1 MGPATKVSHVW
12 SSRTLGPTRVP
23 IALFYNIWFGSV
35 TAKLS
40 PCSLP
45 RASDQGTQRSWT
57 QTDDPTHF
65 PITCPLRYCAQ
76 HWTIGEFA
84 STQPPA
90 FRAMAGPFPWQTF
103 HERGYWAQCPS
114 TTLSKWCLRFW
125 SVQTLLA
132 SCLSGYNPP
141 FLASCLSILHPSGFV
156 FLAPDTLL
164 TNNGLI
170 QSLIF
175 LPHLWETS

>member
-12 SSRTLGPTRVP
+12 SSRNLGPTRVP
-23 IALFYNIWFGSV
+23 IALFYNIWLGSV

-84 STQPPA
+84 STQPPPSGPWLVPFPGKLSMSEAIGPSALAPHSLSGAFVSRPCRSFWLHA
-90 FRAMAGPFPWQTF
+90 FRA
-103 HERGYWAQCPS
+103 
-114 TTLSKWCLRFW
+114 TT
-125 SVQTLLA
+125 
-132 SCLSGYNPP
+132 PP
-141 FLASCLSILHPSGFV
+141 FWPRAFRFCILPVLCSW
-156 FLAPDTLL
+156 P
-164 TNNGLI
+164 LI
-170 QSLIF
+170 LC
-175 LPHLWETS
+175 